1 MHVLL
6 VEDEPAIADFVVRG
20 LRDEGHTITHASD
33 GIEGERRALRENT
46 DLVILDVMLPGQD
59 GFAVLRAI
67 RQGRPELPVI
77 MLTARDEVE
86 DRIAGLDGGAI
97 DYLTKPF
104 VFAELA
110 ARVRAQ
116 LRRRGGEETVLRGAD
131 IELDL
136 LKRTVKRKQVEVALS
151 AREFDL
157 LAYLLR
163 NPDRI
168 LSREQLLGAVWGY
181 DHDPGTNIVEVY
193 VGYLR
198 RKLALSDGV
207 AAPIETV
214 RSRGYRL
221 RDA

>member
-6 VEDEPAIADFVVRG
+6 VEDEPAIADFVARG
-20 LRDEGHTITHASD
+20 LREEGHTITLASD
-33 GIEGERRALRENT
+33 GIDGERRALHDDP

-59 GFAVLRAI
+59 GFAVLRSIQA
-67 RQGRPELPVI
+67 GRPDLPVI
-77 MLTARDEVE
+77 MLTARDGVE
-86 DRIAGLDGGAI
+86 DRIVGLDGGAV

-116 LRRRGGEETVLRGAD
+116 LRRRGAEETVLCGAD

-136 LKRTVKRKQVEVALS
+136 IRRTVRRKETEVALS

-157 LAYLLR
+157 LAHLLR

-198 RKLALSDGV
+198 RKLALPDA

-221 RDA
+221 RNA

>member
-1 MHVLL
+1 MHLLL
-6 VEDEPAIADFVVRG
+6 VEDEPAIADFVARG
-20 LRDEGHTITHASD
+20 LREEGHTVTHARD
-33 GIEGERRALRENT
+33 GVEGERRALSE
-46 DLVILDVMLPGQD
+46 DLDLAILDVMLPGKD

-67 RQGRPELPVI
+67 QHGRPNLPVI
-77 MLTARDEVE
+77 MLTARDEVD

-104 VFAELA
+104 AFEELA

-116 LRRRGGEETVLRGAD
+116 LRRRVVEETVLRGAGL
-131 IELDL
+131 ELDL
-136 LKRTVKRKQVEVALS
+136 LKRTVRRGEVEMSLS

-163 NPDRI
+163 NPDRV
-168 LSREQLLGAVWGY
+168 LSREQVLSAVWGY

-193 VGYLR
+193 IGYLR
-198 RKLALSDGV
+198 RKLALPD
-207 AAPIETV
+207 APAPIETV